1 MNPPFQYRDQQLYAE
16 DVSLEELAEV
26 YGTPCYVYSK
36 AAIENNYQVYADA
49 LKPWSSRIC
58 YAVKANSNLAVLN
71 ILAKLGSGFDIV
83 SIGELE
89 RVLRAGGDAN
99 KVVFSGVA
107 KREDEIRRALVHGIH
122 CFNIESTAELERLNK
137 ISREMQLQAN
147 VSLRVNPDVDPTTHP
162 YISTGLKE
170 NKFGVDINQALQI
183 YQRIESC
190 SHLHAVGVDC
200 HIGSQLLDLSPYQTC
215 FQRVFELIDR
225 LHAKG
230 IALQHVDLGGG
241 VGIRYQEDDQPPSA
255 KAFAQILTPFMQD
268 RSLEVFIEPGRSIVG
283 EAGIMLTRVEHIKEN
298 QDKNFALV
306 DAAMTDL
313 LRPALYSAWHDIDSV
328 NLQQA
333 SAVDE
338 STYDVVGPVC
348 ESGDFLGKDRKLR
361 IQEGSL
367 LAVHAAG
374 AYGFV
379 MASNYNTRVRAAEV
393 LVDGEQAWLVRRR
406 ETIEQLLINETIPD
420 Y

>member
-1 MNPPFQYRDQQLYAE
+1 MNPFQYRDQHLFAE
-16 DVSLEELAEV
+16 NVNLEELAQA

-36 AAIENNYQVYADA
+36 SAIENNYQVFAEA
-49 LKPWSSRIC
+49 LKPWPHRIC

-71 ILAKLGSGFDIV
+71 LLAKLGSGFDIV

-89 RVLRAGGDAN
+89 RVLKAGGDAS

-107 KREDEIRRALVHGIH
+107 KREDEIRRALTHGIH
-122 CFNIESTAELERLNK
+122 CFNIESVAELERLDK
-137 ISREMQLQAN
+137 ISREMELQAN

-170 NKFGVDINQALQI
+170 NKFGVDINQALEI
-183 YQRIESC
+183 YQRIETC
-190 SHLHAVGVDC
+190 SHLNAVGVDC

-215 FQRVFELIDR
+215 FERVFELIDR
-225 LHAKG
+225 LHASG
-230 IALQHVDLGGG
+230 ITLQHVDLGGG
-241 VGIRYQEDDQPPSA
+241 IGIRYSETDQPPGA
-255 KAFAQILTPFMQD
+255 DEFAQLLAPFMQG
-268 RSLEVFIEPGRSIVG
+268 RSIEVFIEPGRSIVG
-283 EAGIMLTRVEHIKEN
+283 EAGLMLTQVEHIKETE
-298 QDKNFALV
+298 DKNFALV

-313 LRPALYSAWHDIDSV
+313 LRPALYSAWHDIESV
-328 NLQQA
+328 NLQQDGELDA
-333 SAVDE
+333 SV
-338 STYDVVGPVC
+338 YDVVGPVC

-367 LAVHAAG
+367 LAVRAAG

-379 MASNYNTRVRAAEV
+379 MSSNYNTRVRAAEV
-393 LVDGEQAWLVRRR
+393 LVEGDQAWLVRRR
-406 ETIEQLLINETIPD
+406 ETIEQLFSNETIPE